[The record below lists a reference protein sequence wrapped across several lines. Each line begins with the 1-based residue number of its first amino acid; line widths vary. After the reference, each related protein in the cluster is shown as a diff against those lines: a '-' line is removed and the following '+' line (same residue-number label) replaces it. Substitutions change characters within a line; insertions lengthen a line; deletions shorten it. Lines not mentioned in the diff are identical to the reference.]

1 MDFFFLKK
9 QSFTTQCRE
18 TNVISCTLL
27 LLVNPNSQR
36 RDETAASY

>member
-1 MDFFFLKK
+1 MDFFFKKK

-18 TNVISCTLL
+18 NYVISCTLL